1 MLHLVAANLAFSL
14 GKLLGRRNGD
24 HGIHRSGSGLEP
36 ILNVR
41 RNSEFCVR
49 EKYGCGNGPTLQAQ
63 KRELREPLPQP
74 ADHKGKAK
82 ANAHKLLCRIP
93 MPSPFSTG
101 HLTHGS
107 VRLFH

>member
-49 EKYGCGNGPTLQAQ
+49 KNTGAETGRPCKLRSGNFASRYLNAPTTRAKL
-63 KRELREPLPQP
+63 
-74 ADHKGKAK
+74 K
-82 ANAHKLLCRIP
+82 ANA
-93 MPSPFSTG
+93 
-101 HLTHGS
+101 
-107 VRLFH
+107 